1 MGSDIFTHK
10 CEAHNVIVEYRRT
23 CPVCVS
29 TKRAQLHTA
38 NMAHMPRYL
47 FEQTLDVRVEK
58 HNPCLDV
65 AVSSIPERPATYMVS
80 SRSCYYPGY
89 YQLKPSV
96 QTVVQHLDNTKD
108 VEITRVRLHHQALLA
123 TVPLT
128 ARDLALTNAA
138 ADLYDDLMRLSGGAY
153 TGAGVKLSFINF
165 VADCMRAG
173 QKLVPVKTTE
183 TVQLDA
189 LSMRV
194 VQYVETVHLGLNA
207 EKSLLERDLDKNRY
221 TSAQIREKF
230 RVFVNKACNEY
241 YSARLPASE
250 RVNAQTMANLI
261 DYYRQHYNL
270 GHRSV

>member
-29 TKRAQLHTA
+29 TKRAQLHAA
-38 NMAHMPRYL
+38 NMARMPRYL
-47 FEQTLDVRVEK
+47 FEQTLDVRATTP
-58 HNPCLDV
+58 NPCLHV
-65 AVSSIPERPATYMVS
+65 EVSSTSERPATHMVS

-96 QTVVQHLDNTKD
+96 QTMVQHLDNTKD
-108 VEITRVRLHHQALLA
+108 VEITRVRLHYQELLD
-123 TVPLT
+123 TVTLT

-138 ADLYDDLMRLSGGAY
+138 AALYDDLMRLSGGAY
-153 TGAGVKLSFINF
+153 TGAGVKQSFIAF

-183 TVQLDA
+183 TIQLDDA
-189 LSMRV
+189 SLCV
-194 VQYVETVHLGLNA
+194 VQYVETVHLGLAA
-207 EKSLLERDLDKNRY
+207 EKSLLERDLDRYRY
-221 TSAQIREKF
+221 TSAQIRDKF
-230 RVFVNKACNEY
+230 RIFVNKACNEY
-241 YSARLPASE
+241 YSARRPATE
-250 RVNAQTMANLI
+250 RVNAQTMSNLI

-270 GHRSV
+270 GHRCV